1 MEDLMK
7 KTLFCVLL
15 LFCIVILH
23 AEKVAEF
30 PELMQPIRINIDGD
44 EMFVVDGRSK
54 IEVFSISEQKL
65 LREISKSGQ
74 GPGEF
79 RYLPFMKIFPD
90 SVFLGAYNKV
100 MVFSRDGRII
110 EEKRQF
116 PVAKALPVKENCVS
130 FGTER
135 EGEDTYRTVNLLN
148 PDLKKIKEL
157 HRRLRILRK
166 GGINPIRDYLD
177 FDTHGDKIF
186 IADSR
191 EGFVIKIFDNLG
203 GKQYTI
209 NNEVEKIRI
218 TNEFKTAYIEQL
230 TARPGGQG
238 AEWKVAVDRF
248 GVKYDRYFPDIREF
262 LVADDKIYVQT
273 YRTKQGKTEFIVLDF
288 NGDSFQPVFLPLYE
302 EESLIDKH
310 VYTFYKGDYYFL
322 KYNDDKE
329 IWELHRIEL

>member
-1 MEDLMK
+1 MR

-15 LFCIVILH
+15 LFCTVILH
-23 AEKVAEF
+23 AEKVVEF
-30 PELMQPIRINIDGD
+30 PELMQPIRINIDGN

-90 SVFLGAYNKV
+90 SVFLGAYDKV

-135 EGEDTYRTVNLLN
+135 EGDDTYRTVNLLN
-148 PDLKKIKEL
+148 PDLRKIKEL
-157 HRRLRILRK
+157 HRQLRIPRK
-166 GGINPIRDYLD
+166 GGINPFRDYLD

-191 EGFVIKIFDNLG
+191 EGFVIKVFDSLG
-203 GKQYTI
+203 GEQYTI
-209 NNEVEKIRI
+209 NKEVEKIRI
-218 TNEFKTAYIEQL
+218 TSEFKTAYIEQL
-230 TARPGGQG
+230 TVEPNYIG
-238 AEWKVAVDRF
+238 AEFRVAVDRF
-248 GVKYDRYFPDIREF
+248 GVEYDKYFPDIREF
-262 LVADDKIYVQT
+262 LVANDKIYVQT

-288 NGDSFQPVFLPLYE
+288 NGNSFQPVFLPLYE
-302 EESLIDKH
+302 EESLVVKY

-329 IWELHRIEL
+329 IWELHRVEL